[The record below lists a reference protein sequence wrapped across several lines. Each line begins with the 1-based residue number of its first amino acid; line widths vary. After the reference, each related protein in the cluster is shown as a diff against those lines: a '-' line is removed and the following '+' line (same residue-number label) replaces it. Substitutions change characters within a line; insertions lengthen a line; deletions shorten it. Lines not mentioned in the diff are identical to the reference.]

1 MGKMT
6 TSDARCT
13 SKIKSRTIT
22 AREEHKKKKK
32 KKKKKKTLFTSKMDL
47 TLTF

>member
-32 KKKKKKTLFTSKMDL
+32 KKKKTLFTSKMDL